1 MTTPCKLAYEA
12 LLHHALALPEAW
24 EDNPW
29 GERAIKVRKKV
40 FVFSGYT
47 EDEDRFGLSL
57 KLPLSREAALALPG
71 AAPTGYGLGKAGWV
85 SLGFRAGQEVPLDTL
100 MEWIEESY
108 RAVAPKGLA
117 ARLDRG

>member
-47 EDEDRFGLSL
+47 EEEDRFGLSL

-85 SLGFRAGQEVPLDTL
+85 SLRFAGAEPVPQEELL
-100 MEWIEESY
+100 AWIEESY
-108 RAVAPKGLA
+108 RAVAPKTLG
-117 ARLDRG
+117 ARV